1 MGPKALLDLGEVGVL
16 GGHGVLLRLGLALHP
31 RPADQAL
38 QREPC
43 RVRVLVSCLG
53 LLEEVHES

>member
-1 MGPKALLDLGEVGVL
+1 MDPNALLDFGEVGVL
-16 GGHGVLLRLGLALHP
+16 GGDGVLLRLGLSLHP

-53 LLEEVHES
+53 LLEEIHEW